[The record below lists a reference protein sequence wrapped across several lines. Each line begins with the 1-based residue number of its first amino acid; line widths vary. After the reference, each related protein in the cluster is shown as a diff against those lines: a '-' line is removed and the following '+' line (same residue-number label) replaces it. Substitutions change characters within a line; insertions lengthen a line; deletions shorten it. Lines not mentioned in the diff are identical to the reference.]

1 MSPKRMGRP
10 PSTDPKTD
18 RVTVRLDQ
26 ETGRVLD
33 AYCAQEGVERA
44 DAVRK
49 GIRKLED
56 DLKK

>member
-1 MSPKRMGRP
+1 MSPKTMGRP
-10 PSTDPKTD
+10 PSKDPKND

-26 ETGRVLD
+26 ETVRVLD
-33 AYCAQEGVERA
+33 SYCAQEGVERA

-49 GIRKLED
+49 GIRKLEA